1 MWYSINRGWNF
12 DRSLK
17 FALLDRASP
26 RFKAFMHAECLK
38 SLFRRLLGGKASPL
52 IIAML

>member
-17 FALLDRASP
+17 FALLDRAV
-26 RFKAFMHAECLK
+26 FKALDKGENNRYIQK
-38 SLFRRLLGGKASPL
+38 
-52 IIAML
+52 I

>member
-17 FALLDRASP
+17 FALLDRALTKKLVS
-26 RFKAFMHAECLK
+26 ASEDFMQVLAIELK
-38 SLFRRLLGGKASPL
+38 IS
-52 IIAML
+52 

>member
-17 FALLDRASP
+17 FALLDRA
-26 RFKAFMHAECLK
+26 RWNRGKQEE
-38 SLFRRLLGGKASPL
+38 FRQRLEYT
-52 IIAML
+52 I

>member
-17 FALLDRASP
+17 FALLDRANADYNIEVSV
-26 RFKAFMHAECLK
+26 
-38 SLFRRLLGGKASPL
+38 
-52 IIAML
+52 